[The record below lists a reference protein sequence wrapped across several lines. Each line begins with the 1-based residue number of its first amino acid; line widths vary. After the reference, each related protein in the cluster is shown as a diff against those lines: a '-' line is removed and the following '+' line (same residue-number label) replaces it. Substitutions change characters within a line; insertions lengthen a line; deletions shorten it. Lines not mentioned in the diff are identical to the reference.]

1 MAVFGIL
8 LLSALAVC
16 SGALPTS
23 GPLPNYRG
31 AVGHWDVHRPAGEEG
46 LARPSVAHNRGS
58 STISYQCFDGARN
71 GDPSTATARWLP
83 FDQLW
88 ALNEPTILSK
98 NGGDTYITHFIREA
112 IERVSCDDEIDPAL
126 VLAIVMQESSG
137 RASVPCK
144 AQAHGGLSRCG
155 LMRATHGSSFDAN
168 HPRASITR
176 MIREGVE
183 GDGLDQALDGDA
195 RYLTDV
201 ANRLRGWTGR
211 GRGYSVCT
219 Q

>member
-1 MAVFGIL
+1 MAIFRVL
-8 LLSALAVC
+8 LWSALATC
-16 SGALPTS
+16 SAALPTS

-31 AVGHWDVHRPAGEEG
+31 AVGHWDVHRPSGEAD
-46 LARPSVAHNRGS
+46 LTRPSVPHSKGS
-58 STISYQCFDGARN
+58 STVHYQCFNGAGSN
-71 GDPSTATARWLP
+71 DPGTATARWLP
-83 FDQLW
+83 FNDLW
-88 ALNEPTILSK
+88 TLNEPTILSK
-98 NGGDTYITHFIREA
+98 NGGDTYVTHFIREA
-112 IERVSCDDEIDPAL
+112 IEQVSCDDEIDPAL

-155 LMRATHGSSFDAN
+155 LMQATHGSSFDAN
-168 HPRASITR
+168 HSRASIMR

-183 GDGLDQALDGDA
+183 GDGLDQALDGDT